1 MTNSKAEMMKIE
13 ERLLLTSIV
22 ILVII
27 GLFEVIIGYYTK
39 SIALMADGVHSWADT
54 IVSALVYAGIRLSKK
69 GPDGKFHHGYG
80 RAETLFGLMA
90 AMVVVAIGAIL
101 MYESYLA
108 FVAPS
113 PLVYPSLAIAA
124 VLVAGVVS
132 FSIASFKIKLARRST
147 STALSVDAY
156 NSLKDG
162 AASFIVLI
170 ALLLASFGYIS
181 FDALGGFIVSA
192 MILIVAYVSIKES
205 SIVLMDGCIYGG
217 ICEDI
222 YNDVYRRIK
231 EVPSVKRLSTLKL
244 RQIGRTIKVEAM
256 IELDGQLSVTQAE
269 AITSTIKKTI
279 MESHPEIS
287 NVILETSAARD
298 AQA

>member
-1 MTNSKAEMMKIE
+1 MATSKAGTMKME
-13 ERLLLTSIV
+13 ERLLTVSIAL
-22 ILVII
+22 LVLI
-27 GLFEVIIGYYTK
+27 GLMEVLIGNYTK
-39 SIALMADGVHSWADT
+39 SIALMADGIHSWADT
-54 IVSALVYAGIRLSKK
+54 IVSSLVFIGIKLSKR

-80 RAETLFGLMA
+80 RAETLFGLIA
-90 AMVVVAIGAIL
+90 AMVVVTIGAIL

-113 PLVYPSLAIAA
+113 PLIYPSLAIAA

-132 FSIASFKIKLARRST
+132 FAIAAFKIRLVRRSN

-156 NSLKDG
+156 NSIKDG

-170 ALLLASFGYIS
+170 ALVLASFGYLY
-181 FDALGGFIVSA
+181 FDALGGFIVSI
-192 MILIVAYVSIKES
+192 MIIIIAYISIKES

-217 ICEDI
+217 ICKEI
-222 YNDVYRRIK
+222 YNDVHSRIEAAPNVRR
-231 EVPSVKRLSTLKL
+231 LNALKL

-269 AITSTIKKTI
+269 TITSTIKKTI

-287 NVILETSAARD
+287 SVILETSAAKD
-298 AQA
+298 AKA